1 MEVSGR
7 TASALL
13 STLLLFTLP
22 VLFTLNALF
31 ELSAL
36 REIYQQDYPKF
47 LGLTLTKLLLN
58 AHYFTYFC

>member
-7 TASALL
+7 TAYALL
-13 STLLLFTLP
+13 PTLLLFTLP

-36 REIYQQDYPKF
+36 REIYPQDYPNSIYMKMVQTTV
-47 LGLTLTKLLLN
+47 GLTLTKP
-58 AHYFTYFC
+58 

>member
-7 TASALL
+7 APNALL
-13 STLLLFTLP
+13 PTLLLFTLP

-36 REIYQQDYPKF
+36 REIYPQDYPNH
-47 LGLTLTKLLLN
+47 LYENGTN
-58 AHYFTYFC
+58 NSGTYIN